1 MIRCRVPTGT
11 APACAGTDVAATATA
26 RVRVLE
32 ARFHP
37 ASKSGKQTVVV
48 GRVVC
53 DGPRTTIQRIEISP
67 SAVKPFDSSR
77 LHEKLEFLV
86 MSVAGDPARG
96 LLQLRSGFWSF
107 VETSSRGG

>member
-1 MIRCRVPTGT
+1 MLLSKRRV
-11 APACAGTDVAATATA
+11 

-37 ASKSGKQTVVV
+37 ATRSHPMSVVV
-48 GRVVC
+48 GRVIC
-53 DGPRTTIQRIEISP
+53 DGRRARIEP
-67 SAVKPFDSSR
+67 VAVAPAAVKPFDSGR

-86 MSVAGDPARG
+86 MSVVGDPVRG

-107 VETSSRGG
+107 VETPARSGG